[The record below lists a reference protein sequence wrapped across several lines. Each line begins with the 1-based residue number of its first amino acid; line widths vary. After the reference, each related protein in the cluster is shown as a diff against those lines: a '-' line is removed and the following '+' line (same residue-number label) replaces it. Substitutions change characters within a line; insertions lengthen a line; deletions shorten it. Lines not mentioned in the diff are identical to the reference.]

1 MRREQSFL
9 LVSAAVVVLMLAV
22 ERGLTFLD
30 KGVAA
35 THAVTEPVHLKTPEK
50 TGFEQKV
57 FLEIGSEELDGLA
70 RVPASL
76 DAPQASSDE
85 YVDELEEA
93 LLFQGMLNSM
103 APDEGLSAHNL
114 MVLNEIGGRMSQ
126 DGLSTDSFNLAPELM
141 AALKAI
147 VAAKYAEIAL
157 SESWGEQRLSDPNGF
172 QKELL
177 ERQKNILGAE
187 IYAHL
192 YERDQM
198 SISDD
203 TYSGEYVS
211 GETDTSLHKPF
222 IPDVHTQDTLSQVS
236 ETTQLEK
243 AWQNRMR
250 LFLDDYRY
258 VDQAGLTTEDEAQM
272 RHELLARYFAPE
284 DHTTVETFLFG
295 EHAVQISSADKV
307 GAGP

>member
-1 MRREQSFL
+1 MRRKQSFL
-9 LVSAAVVVLMLAV
+9 LVAAAVVVLIVAV
-22 ERGLTFLD
+22 DRGLTFLD
-30 KGVAA
+30 TGVEAM
-35 THAVTEPVHLKTPEK
+35 HAVTESVQLNTPEP
-50 TGFEQKV
+50 TRSEQTV
-57 FLEIGSEELDGLA
+57 FLEIGSEEPDGLA
-70 RVPASL
+70 RVPTSL
-76 DAPQASSDE
+76 DATPASSAE
-85 YVDELEEA
+85 YVDDLKEE
-93 LLFQGMLNSM
+93 LLFQRMVNSM
-103 APDEGLSAHNL
+103 VPDEGLSARNL

-147 VAAKYAEIAL
+147 VAAKDAEIAL

-177 ERQKNILGAE
+177 EQQKNILGAE

-211 GETDTSLHKPF
+211 GETDTSSQKPF
-222 IPDVHTQDTLSQVS
+222 IPDVHTQDTLAQVS

-243 AWQNRMR
+243 DWQNRMR
-250 LFLDDYRY
+250 LFLEDYRY

-272 RHELLARYFAPE
+272 RRELLARYFEPE

-295 EHAVQISSADKV
+295 EPAVQVSSADKV
-307 GAGP
+307 EEGP